1 MPYLVALLG
10 LIGAAAFWMYRIR
23 MAKDALGELAGVA
36 QDVMAAARRFGF
48 RRNKAL
54 HPVEN
59 LEDANVAIAGCGIAF
74 LELSGLPTAEQHDV
88 LLLSLQS
95 HLGQDRA
102 TAEEAMVL
110 GRWLVAQSGG
120 AAPGLT
126 RLTKRLHRLQGAGAL
141 APLMQVLKDVAA
153 SGRDGKLSA
162 QQQEALEDITRTFRL
177 T

>member
-23 MAKDALGELAGVA
+23 MAKDAMNDLAGVA

-59 LEDANVAIAGCGIAF
+59 LEDANVAIAGAGLAF
-74 LELSGLPTAEQHDV
+74 LELSGLPTAEQQDA
-88 LLLSLQS
+88 LLVSLQS

-102 TAEEAMVL
+102 TTEEAMVL

-120 AAPGLT
+120 ATPGLA
-126 RLTKRLHRLQGAGAL
+126 RLSKRLYRLKGAAAL
-141 APLMQVLKDVAA
+141 APLMTVLNDVAA
-153 SGRDGKLSA
+153 SGRDGKLSDH
-162 QQQEALEDITRTFRL
+162 QREALEDITRTFRL
-177 T
+177 S